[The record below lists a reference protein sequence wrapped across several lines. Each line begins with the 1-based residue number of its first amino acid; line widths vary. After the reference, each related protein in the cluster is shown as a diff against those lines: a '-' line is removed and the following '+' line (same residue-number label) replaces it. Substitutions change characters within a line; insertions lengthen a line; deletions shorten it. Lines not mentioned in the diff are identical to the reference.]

1 MATRRTSV
9 AFPDGSQPPPLL
21 TYLKEYNCIV
31 CIGCKI
37 AITGQLKERHLSDV
51 HQLRTIADRARHLR
65 QIPRD
70 VTPDPA
76 MMNSRLFQT
85 APPGFQSSSFTIC
98 GNAVTAGILPGQSW
112 FQSSRYLRFWTTAPV
127 DHGRP
132 ASMPVETTEDPP
144 SSSAADTILIGEPE
158 IAPSQLDPVTED
170 NRRIK
175 PNELPVRPLR
185 PLAPKPVDA
194 EPIERPTTPLQTP
207 PLTGNHTAR
216 WIREIQH
223 LEARGIHRQHP
234 AQEARPDPRL
244 FVFQAR
250 HMEDDV
256 TPWLLQTDWLRFL
269 DGRYLRVLAEAS
281 APDPGRLQSHP
292 GLQSF
297 WPGALWDDKEL
308 VPDEPA
314 GSIQQMSVNI
324 LDLVIASF
332 DRVLNRALDSLA
344 STHPPI
350 RRLFR
355 SSSQTGLSA
364 VELDRQQPK
373 TLQRYRRVWRRYL
386 AWMVRGAPLT
396 DQERTEI
403 LGLRLD
409 KYEREHLTR
418 IWDTL
423 QAYLAHPEETLA
435 AGHFLQRME
444 QTDARRQ
451 AVKRAYDRSNLGE
464 LAAISSPVP
473 TPQTTS
479 STTTA
484 NSRAGTAAVRK
495 RPRRESVTP
504 TPLPPPMRRGHRR
517 TASQARLLTPTK
529 ASGTRLRDPRV
540 GGSVSTGE
548 NSPVPS
554 PRRVERMVAIPPQNL
569 GSPGHIPGEISDTDL
584 TSSDWSDE
592 EEEDFLTST
601 ESPIPSMGDG
611 ADLDR
616 TSRRGVPQLPP
627 ECQRWL
633 DEMTGNKFDSSLV
646 ALTAVLAIHPVH
658 LTVAGPYSYT
668 SDLAAILW
676 ISRLLLLD
684 IGTESDEPQRC
695 TTPLESG
702 ILFLPTGGDFTAD
715 RPWDIPDVSRGAS
728 SLDHLVSGPRDSVL
742 PAKPHWLY
750 HDQLPSLDP
759 APDPHDHRLL
769 FNRELLLG
777 YVEDFTL
784 ADLVDVPS
792 ERRSGFSFLDV
803 APHHAR
809 PTCIPLLLLCQYPP
823 SGVRPLRQVS
833 THWDIQAMRLYEK
846 KVQDFLYKLA
856 LLIQVTWGQTSREKE
871 LLTIKWQNTATSQ
884 RNIFLSNGQVM
895 IVTEYHKTRRRTVRT
910 HPVARFLPSAVGRL
924 LVTYLIHV
932 RPMLVA
938 FNSQHPRSPGP
949 VGRPSMIATF
959 CYSFLAGFPAA
970 PQVDTSSTPVDS
982 AVFNSAYLT
991 TLSYRHLSIAIA
1003 KKHLR
1008 PQMTGSDLQ
1017 SAETVLH
1024 NILAAQAGHHSHI
1037 NNQIYAVEDTYPL
1050 GLLPSRQEAFQRASA
1065 QWHRFILFSGDH
1077 SPCPG
1082 NHDPSSSG
1090 RG

>member
-70 VTPDPA
+70 VTPRSSHDEFSPLP
-76 MMNSRLFQT
+76 N
-85 APPGFQSSSFTIC
+85 SSSRIPELELHDLWECSHC
-98 GNAVTAGILPGQSW
+98 GHLTRSQRISKRHQVAAHRADGLPWAPRRVQGQSW

-554 PRRVERMVAIPPQNL
+554 PRRVERMVAVCIPITPPLSSPDAQSSQTSEESESHSTKSGYVDNNVDIDTASEPAWL

-633 DEMTGNKFDSSLV
+633 DEMVFSLCISSISTRAIQQTGNKFDSSLV

-676 ISRLLLLD
+676 ISRLLLL
-684 IGTESDEPQRC
+684 EY
-695 TTPLESG
+695 
-702 ILFLPTGGDFTAD
+702 A
-715 RPWDIPDVSRGAS
+715 
-728 SLDHLVSGPRDSVL
+728 L
-742 PAKPHWLY
+742 PAKPYHFINDVPVRDQYRNRVRRAAAVHYTFGVRHTFYPLEEILRLTAHGIYQMYHEVRPASITWSPDQETVYYRQNPTGYTMTNFRHWIQHLI
-750 HDQLPSLDP
+750 HTTTDF
-759 APDPHDHRLL
+759 

-924 LVTYLIHV
+924 LSAPPGV
-932 RPMLVA
+932 
-938 FNSQHPRSPGP
+938 PGP
-949 VGRPSMIATF
+949 SG
-959 CYSFLAGFPAA
+959 G
-970 PQVDTSSTPVDS
+970 
-982 AVFNSAYLT
+982 
-991 TLSYRHLSIAIA
+991 
-1003 KKHLR
+1003 
-1008 PQMTGSDLQ
+1008 
-1017 SAETVLH
+1017 
-1024 NILAAQAGHHSHI
+1024 QA
-1037 NNQIYAVEDTYPL
+1037 
-1050 GLLPSRQEAFQRASA
+1050 
-1065 QWHRFILFSGDH
+1065 
-1077 SPCPG
+1077 
-1082 NHDPSSSG
+1082 
-1090 RG
+1090 

>member
-21 TYLKEYNCIV
+21 TYLKEYNSTDYC
-31 CIGCKI
+31 GSS
-37 AITGQLKERHLSDV
+37 ATPASDPS
-51 HQLRTIADRARHLR
+51 RRY
-65 QIPRD
+65 PRSSHD
-70 VTPDPA
+70 EFSPLP
-76 MMNSRLFQT
+76 N
-85 APPGFQSSSFTIC
+85 SSSRIPELELHDLWECSHC
-98 GNAVTAGILPGQSW
+98 GHLTRSQRISKRHQVAAAHRADGLPWAPRRVQGQSW

-554 PRRVERMVAIPPQNL
+554 PRRVERMVAVCIPITPPLCHLQTLNPLKPDTASEPAWL

-616 TSRRGVPQLPP
+616 RAGGACLSFHRNQ
-627 ECQRWL
+627 
-633 DEMTGNKFDSSLV
+633 TGNKFDSSLV

-676 ISRLLLLD
+676 ISRLLLL
-684 IGTESDEPQRC
+684 EY
-695 TTPLESG
+695 
-702 ILFLPTGGDFTAD
+702 A
-715 RPWDIPDVSRGAS
+715 
-728 SLDHLVSGPRDSVL
+728 L
-742 PAKPHWLY
+742 PAKPYHFINDVPVRDQYRNRVRRAAAVHYTFGVRHTFYPLEEILRLTAHGIYQMYHEVRPASITWSPDQETVYYRQNPTGYTMTNFRHWIQHLI
-750 HDQLPSLDP
+750 HTTTDF
-759 APDPHDHRLL
+759 

-784 ADLVDVPS
+784 ADLVDVPIS
-792 ERRSGFSFLDV
+792 TVWRAAASAGFDTLGY
-803 APHHAR
+803 PGHA
-809 PTCIPLLLLCQYPP
+809 I
-823 SGVRPLRQVS
+823 
-833 THWDIQAMRLYEK
+833 
-846 KVQDFLYKLA
+846 
-856 LLIQVTWGQTSREKE
+856 VTWGQTSREKE

-938 FNSQHPRSPGP
+938 FN
-949 VGRPSMIATF
+949 I
-959 CYSFLAGFPAA
+959 
-970 PQVDTSSTPVDS
+970 DS

-1050 GLLPSRQEAFQRASA
+1050 GSPSQSPRSIPARETTTPRHLAEVNSDNSVGSNKQEYG
-1065 QWHRFILFSGDH
+1065 FIGFEPIPQLKVIVCRRCRYAVRPDEVERH
-1077 SPCPG
+1077 LK
-1082 NHDPSSSG
+1082 SSIIYPIG
-1090 RG
+1090 Q